1 MPGEGDKL
9 SSSAHLGVDRQ
20 IAEEKASLAFLRL
33 RLLFL
38 LAARIDALNQS
49 AKDSKERSLR
59 PTSMDPQLSTIN
71 VAPVGTH
78 PPWSANRQYSVK
90 ASAALM
96 QSSVHCHCATPVLI
110 RCLACTHAF

>member
-9 SSSAHLGVDRQ
+9 SSAHLGVDRQ

-38 LAARIDALNQS
+38 LTTRIDALDQS
-49 AKDSKERSLR
+49 AKDSRERSLR
-59 PTSMDPQLSTIN
+59 LASMDPQLSTVN

-78 PPWSANRQYSVK
+78 LPWSANRQYSVK

-96 QSSVHCHCATPVLI
+96 QSSVHCHCATDVLI
-110 RCLACTHAF
+110 RCLAHIHAF